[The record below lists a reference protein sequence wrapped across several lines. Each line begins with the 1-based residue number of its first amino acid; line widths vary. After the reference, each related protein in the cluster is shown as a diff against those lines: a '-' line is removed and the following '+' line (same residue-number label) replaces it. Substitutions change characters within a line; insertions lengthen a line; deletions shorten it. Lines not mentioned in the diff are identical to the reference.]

1 MLGILVETSERIRD
15 LQRKWQPLNVIAF
28 GSKVLNA
35 NQRASS
41 SHENA
46 IAHALNRSW
55 LNPPSHHPLHLPI
68 HLSLAAFS

>member
-46 IAHALNRSW
+46 IAHALNRS
-55 LNPPSHHPLHLPI
+55 
-68 HLSLAAFS
+68 